1 MTVPRPLNR
10 LPRQSSREE
19 FVARKNLQL
28 GLVGVGAVAQ
38 IAHIPTLKRTEGL
51 ELAALCDR
59 DPEKAARVAQKFQ
72 IPRVHARFDDLLAD
86 EAIDAVDICTPN
98 FLHAPMAS
106 AALEAGKHVLS
117 ERPLARSAEEA
128 AAMAK
133 TAKKA
138 DRVLMC
144 AVQHRFRPDA
154 QLLKKFVEKGDL
166 GEIFLAKAGWLRQRT
181 AWDSDEWRRQ
191 KRESGGGVVL
201 DLGFQMLDLAL
212 WMLGGPRAESV
223 TASVHRSK
231 KGEVEDS
238 ATAFLRLTTGATLS
252 LELTWGLLME
262 KDFAYLNL
270 FGSGGAALMN
280 PLRIHK
286 GMHGT
291 LVNVTP
297 TMDSSRNQ
305 FKHSIEAQIAHFGE
319 VLRKAA
325 KPMGHAE
332 EILPV
337 MELMDAIL
345 RSGSRSHRA
354 RSWAAP
360 SCPRR
365 SASSRGSRSCRCS
378 SRSMPASDVTA
389 RARASPAA
397 HRPQVPRRGPPA
409 WERAVSSRSDT
420 RSASRST

>member
-1 MTVPRPLNR
+1 
-10 LPRQSSREE
+10 
-19 FVARKNLQL
+19 VARKNLRL
-28 GLVGVGAVAQ
+28 GLVGVGAAAQ
-38 IAHIPTLKRTEGL
+38 IAHIPALKRTEGL
-51 ELAALCDR
+51 ELGALCDR

-72 IPRVHARFDDLLAD
+72 IPRVHSRFDDMLAD
-86 EAIDAVDICTPN
+86 EEIDAIDICTPN
-98 FLHAPMAS
+98 FLHAPMAT
-106 AALEAGKHVLS
+106 AALEAGKHVLC

-128 AAMAK
+128 AGMVKA
-133 TAKKA
+133 AKKA

-154 QLLKKFVEKGDL
+154 QLLRTFVEKGDL

-181 AWDSDEWRRQ
+181 EWDSDEWRRQ

-212 WMLGGPRAESV
+212 WTLGGPRVDSV
-223 TASVHRSK
+223 TASVHRSR

-238 ATAFLRLTTGATLS
+238 ATAFFRLATGATLTV
-252 LELTWGLLME
+252 ELTWGLLME

-270 FGSGGAALMN
+270 FGSGGAALLN

-297 TMDSSRNQ
+297 TMETSRNQ
-305 FKHSIEAQIAHFGE
+305 YKHSIEAQIAHFGDA
-319 VLRKAA
+319 LRRNI

-337 MELMDAIL
+337 MELMDAVY
-345 RSGSRSHRA
+345 
-354 RSWAAP
+354 
-360 SCPRR
+360 R
-365 SASSRGSRSCRCS
+365 SAEQGKEVRLG
-378 SRSMPASDVTA
+378 
-389 RARASPAA
+389 
-397 HRPQVPRRGPPA
+397 
-409 WERAVSSRSDT
+409 
-420 RSASRST
+420 